1 VYYKSPLPS
10 PYRKLLPNLEPYR
23 MPQPVKR
30 SPPSDL
36 IRQQPPREHQPG
48 RYTILFKDLEK
59 VTKSILVSGS
69 GLERR
74 THENETIIHPRHFDG
89 RRNSCRWK
97 RKERLRGE
105 EIVTPPAGGSQWRDY
120 VIVVFIWKIINPFPS
135 SKTSS
140 KPGTFQHFA
149 AC

>member
-1 VYYKSPLPS
+1 MRPSVFLFLIFLVLFVSRQKGLSHSAAMSGKKNVYYKSPLPS

-105 EIVTPPAGGSQWRDY
+105 EIVTPPAGGSQ
-120 VIVVFIWKIINPFPS
+120 
-135 SKTSS
+135 
-140 KPGTFQHFA
+140 
-149 AC
+149 